1 MQLQIFTVRGMAMC
15 QNAFE
20 VAQITR
26 LNQVKNP
33 GAFAQ
38 FFDETD
44 NGTILGF
51 IVIFIL
57 IAIVIFFLVWLLVKS
72 FRDIKK
78 QQKQKEDE
86 EWKTVREK
94 QAASKI
100 TQGSARDSAPMGQ
113 SSSYQNTTPSN
124 DTLDSDLNYSYDLIG
139 DISLIDIKSLYA
151 NSYPT
156 DNPLAV
162 TAEEIKLLSRLN
174 NLSLSGI
181 SLPSYFQDYHFNY
194 AEELTQFFNFD
205 LLEIQEV
212 NRTDKLLLTPR
223 GKNLVEQNRK
233 VLLIYDNFMSEIG
246 PYEINRRAQE
256 LLHKVINGARNSE
269 QALKDAEIMIQYIT
283 NPLKVSTYQ
292 ISLTYGL
299 LGDSYS
305 HLGLPQKAITA
316 YENGLSANPNLPVK
330 RKLKSEREKIQP

>member
-1 MQLQIFTVRGMAMC
+1 MC

-94 QAASKI
+94 QAANKI
-100 TQGSARDSAPMGQ
+100 TQAPMGQ

-124 DTLDSDLNYSYDLIG
+124 DALDSDLNYSYDLIG

-269 QALKDAEIMIQYIT
+269 QALKDAEIMIQHIT